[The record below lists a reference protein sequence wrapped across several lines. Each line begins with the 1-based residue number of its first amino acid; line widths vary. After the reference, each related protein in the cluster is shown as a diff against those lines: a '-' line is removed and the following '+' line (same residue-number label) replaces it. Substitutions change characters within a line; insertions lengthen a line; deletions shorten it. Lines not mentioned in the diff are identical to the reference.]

1 MAIGSCIDNVKTNKL
16 TLTTSKLVKDFCLL
30 NHMALFIIVNKNIK
44 TVNYGR
50 KSQLQTGFY
59 LV

>member
-1 MAIGSCIDNVKTNKL
+1 MAIGSCIDSVINNKL
-16 TLTTSKLVKDFCLL
+16 ALTTSKLIKGFCLL
-30 NHMALFIIVNKNIK
+30 DHMALFIIVNKNIK

-50 KSQLQTGFY
+50 KSQLQTSYY